1 MLDHCLALD
10 HCLIRFKGGGG
21 VILPPVGF
29 SLNNLDTAKAL
40 PWPWHFAILS
50 NVSLETFMPHLVSL
64 THSCLL
70 YSISPP
76 PLSAA
81 GGGGLS
87 VPNFEKGDI
96 KKEKKE

>member
-76 PLSAA
+76 LSAA